1 MEKDFHYYCL
11 GILARASGWAPEEAL
26 TIAYASQY
34 VDDCTESEP
43 IKVGDMIFDPVRT
56 SHYALMPY
64 EWSIQKR
71 VLIPFHFLPPEPI
84 QSPEAPFVTRPNS
97 PLGLNILR
105 EASGEAD
112 RRRRLCRLG
121 VAFHTLSDAWAHE
134 GFSGR
139 RHEENDV
146 ENIYHRKGRKWK
158 HLLLDNFL
166 LDVLPQIGHAEA
178 GYFPDQPFLHWKYTR
193 RMTNEQIRRN
203 NTNIFLSA
211 ARNIYDLLFNLDKSA
226 SDTPI
231 PWESLKERIRVLLA
245 YKEEDVEKRCARWK
259 KTFEKLFKPL
269 DFEYDKQTWRDEA
282 LHPLRATDTDWDHF
296 APSDFKHLQF
306 PLIPGFFESKWVHFH
321 KAALRQRHWVL
332 ENLF

>member
-11 GILARASGWAPEEAL
+11 GVLARASGFAPEEAL

-43 IKVGDMIFDPVRT
+43 IKIGDMTFDPVRT
-56 SHYALMPY
+56 SHYRLMSY
-64 EWSIQKR
+64 GWSIQKR
-71 VLIPFHFLPPEPI
+71 VLIPFHFLPPGPI

-97 PLGLNILR
+97 PLALQILR
-105 EASGEAD
+105 EASDEAHS
-112 RRRRLCRLG
+112 RRRLCRLG

-139 RHEENDV
+139 QHEENDV
-146 ENIYHRKGRKWK
+146 ENIYHKKGRKWK

-166 LDVLPQIGHAEA
+166 LDVLPQVGHAEA
-178 GYFPDQPFLHWKYTR
+178 GYFPDQPFLYWKYTR
-193 RMTNEQIRRN
+193 RMMNKEIKRN

-211 ARNIYDLLFNLDKSA
+211 AKSIYDLLLNIDKSA

-231 PWESLKERIRVLLA
+231 AWESLKKRIRVLLA

-282 LHPLRATDTDWDHF
+282 LHPLRATDTDWDHL

-321 KAALRQRHWVL
+321 KAALRQRHLVL

>member
-11 GILARASGWAPEEAL
+11 GVLARASGFAPEEAL

-34 VDDCTESEP
+34 VDDSTESQP
-43 IKVGDMIFDPVRT
+43 IKVGDMFFDPVRT
-56 SHYALMPY
+56 SHYRLMSY
-64 EWSIQKR
+64 DWSIQKR

-97 PLGLNILR
+97 PLVLEVLR
-105 EASGEAD
+105 EASDEAH

-146 ENIYHRKGRKWK
+146 ENIYHKNGSKWK

-166 LDVLPQIGHAEA
+166 LDVLPQVGHAEA

-193 RMTNEQIRRN
+193 RMTNEEIRRN

-211 ARNIYDLLFNLDKSA
+211 AKTIFDLLLEIDKPE
-226 SDTPI
+226 SDP
-231 PWESLKERIRVLLA
+231 PMAWESLKKRIRILLA

-259 KTFEKLFKPL
+259 KVFANLLKPL
-269 DFEYDKQTWRDEA
+269 DFEYDKQAWRDEA
-282 LHPLRATDTDWDHF
+282 LHPLRATDTDWDHL

-306 PLIPGFFESKWVHFH
+306 PLTPGFFESRWVHFH